1 MSNHNS
7 QGHNPLS
14 VSGKLIL
21 NVCGYSFWILNIHFV
36 YDNVHLGFAFFCTPP
51 FAQHVSDIG
60 LGKHHCGCV
69 LWNVPQWP
77 LLCFASSK
85 DVPDKHVPNNLELP
99 DAAGQVLADAS
110 SARVCQQS
118 SQDLVAECGEWLWAE
133 AHEPSWPYCSPGYLS
148 CTRFRADWS
157 LFVNGRAVDGCH
169 VPVCAQAARAFWNG
183 SDKDLPFLLD
193 FLLRD
198 LPQQHTASVTR
209 LQPLSVNLRKMV
221 YRMSSWVCFFGTLPP
236 RSLGMIPGPV
246 DCLLAL
252 SCKVHNPTVGFGPL
266 MLFRMNSW

>member
-1 MSNHNS
+1 MFTWALPSFAHLLLHNMFR
-7 QGHNPLS
+7 
-14 VSGKLIL
+14 IL
-21 NVCGYSFWILNIHFV
+21 AWANIIVDVCFGMCHSDHF
-36 YDNVHLGFAFFCTPP
+36 
-51 FAQHVSDIG
+51 
-60 LGKHHCGCV
+60 CV
-69 LWNVPQWP
+69 LRLQKMSRINTSQI
-77 LLCFASSK
+77 
-85 DVPDKHVPNNLELP
+85 HLELP
-99 DAAGQVLADAS
+99 GAAGQVLADAS